1 MEVVR
6 RPRGR
11 CLRRRLLLQERREH
25 TTTSPGVV
33 PQDNLFHHSQWN
45 LGTGEI
51 IQCVN
56 TTFWPLPRQWYLL
69 ATKTGCV
76 FKTRF
81 CNSSNF
87 TWIASVA
94 TTVTRHAK
102 RLEAEIENLS
112 IVQQHE
118 HIAGVVFLQNCS
130 AAQPAQSWSDIIQHS
145 LRPQPSFV
153 RFLDLQRRSTFPS
166 GYRFAHEMS
175 RSLRQCILISA
186 LTGTTPAI
194 FTAFASWSI
203 ARADASNIL
212 RQNRQLA
219 DDRTNLPKTS
229 MQNCVNRSKSTRTSK
244 NGFAL
249 RTTSAANLG

>member
-33 PQDNLFHHSQWN
+33 PQNNLFHHSQWN

-56 TTFWPLPRQWYLL
+56 TTSWPLPRQWYLL

-81 CNSSNF
+81 SNSSNF

-130 AAQPAQSWSDIIQHS
+130 AAQPAQSWSDIIQHG
-145 LRPQPSFV
+145 LRPQPSFA
-153 RFLDLQRRSTFPS
+153 RFLGLPQEIHFPIWTSIRRRDASLVAPVHSYFRSAHSGVGEASPHGYTFPAPVRTHRMPILTIPALQPIVPALAS
-166 GYRFAHEMS
+166 IVLVACSQDS
-175 RSLRQCILISA
+175 RTRIS
-186 LTGTTPAI
+186 
-194 FTAFASWSI
+194 
-203 ARADASNIL
+203 
-212 RQNRQLA
+212 NRQ
-219 DDRTNLPKTS
+219 
-229 MQNCVNRSKSTRTSK
+229 
-244 NGFAL
+244 GY
-249 RTTSAANLG
+249 